1 VLLQLISF
9 LLLMGSFQKNL
20 SAPWRRFSL
29 AASFVVLSQALLIS
43 MLSK

>member
-1 VLLQLISF
+1 
-9 LLLMGSFQKNL
+9 MGSFQKNL